1 VKVIHGLI
9 GVIRPRRF
17 GSAPLVSCTFLRDRS
32 HRRAATAAK
41 GPMDE
46 TTFPQAPRGRSAR
59 VVFTGK
65 RRDFFQLVRRGALLE
80 LVTAGFY
87 RFWLATDMRRALWSG
102 TAIEGHP
109 AEYTGTAKELLIGF
123 LFALAILA
131 PIYLVYFL
139 IGIEAE
145 RAKAFASVPLVVFFY
160 AFGQFAIFR
169 ARRYRATRTVWRGV
183 RFWMSGS
190 GWAYSWRACLWSLFA
205 LLTLGLALPWR
216 ESALERYK
224 MRHLHYGDLPGRF
237 DGTGSDL
244 FKRGFWLWLLCAG
257 FVVFFAAFVWA
268 RPHVRLLALVPLGF
282 LIAGPFVYSAYKAI
296 VWRWWLSG
304 IRFGDV
310 CFESDLRSGALMGLY
325 WVTIGWIALF
335 VVVDIIVIV
344 LIAALVRF
352 NTAEIALLLRQHPY
366 VFFGVNIA
374 NYLVMVLCAGVVVR
388 VYLIQGIWG
397 RVVASAT
404 AHNLERADDVSAR
417 GDLVSALGEGFADGL
432 DVAGF

>member
-1 VKVIHGLI
+1 
-9 GVIRPRRF
+9 
-17 GSAPLVSCTFLRDRS
+17 
-32 HRRAATAAK
+32 
-41 GPMDE
+41 MNE
-46 TTFPQAPRGRSAR
+46 TTVLQPPPGRSAR
-59 VVFTGK
+59 VAFIGK
-65 RRDFFQLVRRGALLE
+65 RRDFFRLVRRGALLE
-80 LVTAGFY
+80 LITAGFY
-87 RFWLATDMRRALWSG
+87 RFWLTTDIRRILWSG

-139 IGIEAE
+139 IGVEIE
-145 RAKAFASVPLVVFFY
+145 RAKAFASVPLILFFY

-190 GWAYSWRACLWSLFA
+190 GWAYSWRACLWG
-205 LLTLGLALPWR
+205 LLTVVTIGLALPWR

-237 DGTGSDL
+237 DGVGWDL
-244 FKRGFWLWLLCAG
+244 FKRGFGYWLLCICVVAAIVAIARVRSHPG
-257 FVVFFAAFVWA
+257 LLFLPILVIFVGA
-268 RPHVRLLALVPLGF
+268 
-282 LIAGPFVYSAYKAI
+282 PFVYSAFSAI

-310 CFESDLRSGALMGLY
+310 RFESDLRTAGLTGLY
-325 WVTIGWIALF
+325 WAMIGWGALI
-335 VVVDIIVIV
+335 VVVDIVIV
-344 LIAALVRF
+344 VGLAIFAAMAMMAVSGDFSTTGMSQL
-352 NTAEIALLLRQHPY
+352 ARQHPY
-366 VFFGVNIA
+366 LLFGANLV
-374 NYLVMVLCAGVVVR
+374 NYLIIVLCIGVVAR
-388 VYLIQGIWG
+388 VYLVQGVWG

-404 AHNLERADDVSAR
+404 AHNLERADDVGAQ